1 MPLGPWPFGEDT
13 HFAKR
18 NRGKLNARRP
28 PSKKPVLIDG
38 LFAI

>member
-13 HFAKR
+13 HFANG

-28 PSKKPVLIDG
+28 MKKDDLVSSFFMVG
-38 LFAI
+38 

>member
-13 HFAKR
+13 HFANG

-28 PSKKPVLIDG
+28 RKKPVVKTGFL
-38 LFAI
+38 LY